1 MVTPWGFD
9 FPSRHQ
15 LKQVAFATTDM
26 PTGGLICGYWPACVL
41 GLWGSGVEI
50 AVNRQEP
57 GLFQKGAIQVRVF
70 VHCDVAVTFPAAFS
84 YSASIT

>member
-1 MVTPWGFD
+1 
-9 FPSRHQ
+9 
-15 LKQVAFATTDM
+15 M

-57 GLFQKGAIQVRVF
+57 GLFQKGPIQVRVF
-70 VHCDVAVTFPAAFS
+70 VHCDVAVTYPSAFS
-84 YSASIT
+84 YSATIT